1 MKKIAVVT
9 GTRAEYGILKSV
21 LDAIRAKAG
30 LELQLVVTG
39 MHLSHEFGY
48 TVDEIEKDGYKI
60 AARVEMIPENDTPEA
75 VSSSI
80 GRGVTGMAQAWQRLK
95 PDIIVVLGDR
105 TEPLA
110 ATIAGAYMNIPIAHI
125 HGGDSSL
132 GGLDEY
138 ARHAITKMSH
148 IHFPATQKS
157 AERIIKMGED
167 PWRVHV
173 VGSPALDAILHKPLI
188 APEAIAGKYNI
199 NLNKPLVL
207 LIQHAVSTQPEQ
219 AGGQIKETL
228 DAVVETGHQ
237 TIIIYPNSDA
247 GGRSIITTI
256 EAYTKKYHQLKA
268 YPSLPRRDYL
278 SLLKIAGVMV
288 GNSSSGIIDA
298 PSFGL
303 PAVNIGLR
311 QEGRERGDNVI
322 DVEHRKEAIVKAIN
336 KALTDRKFIQKVKK
350 GVNPYGDGRAGERI
364 AGILSNVEKTP
375 ELLQKKITFQV

>member
-21 LDAIRAKAG
+21 LDAIRSKSI

-48 TVDEIEKDGYKI
+48 TIDEIKKDGYEI
-60 AARVEMIPENDTPEA
+60 SAAVKMMPEDDTPAA
-75 VSSSI
+75 VAASI
-80 GRGVTGMAQAWQRLK
+80 GRGITGMAKAWQKLK
-95 PDIIVVLGDR
+95 PDIITVLGDR

-157 AERIIKMGED
+157 AARITKMGED

-173 VGSPALDAILHKPLI
+173 VGSPALDTILHEPLLAPESIARKYSINLTRPLI
-188 APEAIAGKYNI
+188 
-199 NLNKPLVL
+199 L
-207 LIQHAVSTQPEQ
+207 LIQHSVSTQPEE
-219 AGGQIKETL
+219 ASSQIKETL
-228 DAVVETGHQ
+228 DAIVETGHQ
-237 TIIIYPNSDA
+237 TVVIYPNSDA
-247 GGRSIITTI
+247 GGRSIISSI
-256 EAYTKKYHQLKA
+256 ETYAKNYPRLKV
-268 YPSLPRRDYL
+268 YPSLPRQDYL
-278 SLLKIAGVMV
+278 SVLKIAGVLV

-303 PAVNIGLR
+303 PVINIGLR
-311 QEGRERGDNVI
+311 QAGRERGNNVI
-322 DVEHRKEAIVKAIN
+322 DVEHDKKLILKAIN
-336 KALTDRKFIQKVKK
+336 KALTDHKFIQKVKK
-350 GVNPYGDGRAGERI
+350 GINPYGDGQAGERI
-364 AGILSNVEKTP
+364 ARILETIKKTP
-375 ELLQKKITFQV
+375 ELLQKKIAY